1 MPAKNTLS
9 LGGNAT
15 IDQINRFATT
25 PRYIMLIMLLATLSN
40 ILAAELV
47 VYSIFVLVFAYIC
60 IFSDDLLPLMPIV
73 ICCYIAPSVT
83 NNPGRNETSV
93 FYPAYGG
100 IYLLC
105 IAAIAFGALLFRL
118 IRDRQRF
125 FGRKHKLLPGIMLL
139 TAAYLLAGI
148 GSKGYADNAPKS
160 ILFAFV
166 SGASILV
173 PYFVFSG
180 GVRWEK
186 ARKDY
191 LAWTGFGIGCALLL
205 QVLWIYLTGN
215 VIENGVIQRSAIYT
229 GWGMYNNIGAL
240 LAIMIPFPFYLAT
253 QYRKGWIGTVVGSVF
268 FIGVLLTCSRGSI
281 LCGGG
286 IYFLCVV
293 LMLYYANNRKANA
306 LALILFVGGLAL
318 MLSMFS
324 RPLLNLF
331 SSLLDR
337 GLDPSNRDTI
347 YRDGMKLFSKY
358 PVFGGSFF
366 STEYMPWGWS
376 TVEGINNFLPPR
388 WHNTIVQLL
397 ASCGAVGFV
406 AYLVHRVQ
414 TVQLFVRD
422 RKPEKIFTA
431 ASIVALLA
439 CSLLD
444 CHFFNIGPVLFYSM
458 ALAFAEN
465 N

>member
-1 MPAKNTLS
+1 MPAKNTLFF
-9 LGGNAT
+9 GGNAT
-15 IDQINRFATT
+15 IHKINQFITT
-25 PRYIMLIMLLATLSN
+25 PRYILLIALLALLSN
-40 ILAAELV
+40 TLGAELA
-47 VYSIFVLVFAYIC
+47 VYSIFVLIFAYIC
-60 IFSDDLLPLMPIV
+60 IFSGDLLPLMPIV

-100 IYLLC
+100 IYLMCL
-105 IAAIAFGALLFRL
+105 AAVAFGALLFRL
-118 IRDRQRF
+118 IRDRHTF
-125 FGRKHKLLPGIMLL
+125 FGRKYKLLPGMLLL

-148 GSKGYADNAPKS
+148 GSKGYTDNAPRS
-160 ILFAFV
+160 ILFAFAC
-166 SGASILV
+166 GASILV

-180 GVRWEK
+180 GIRWDS

-191 LAWTGFGIGCALLL
+191 LAWTGFGVGCALLL

-215 VIENGVIQRSAIYT
+215 VIVNGVIQRAEIYT
-229 GWGMYNNIGAL
+229 GWGMYNNIGSL
-240 LAIMIPFPFYLAT
+240 LAMMIPFPFYLAT
-253 QYRKGWIGTVVGSVF
+253 QYRKGWIGTVVGSLF

-281 LCGGG
+281 LCGSG
-286 IYFLCVV
+286 IYFLCVI
-293 LMLYYANNRKANA
+293 LMLYYANDRKANA
-306 LALILFVGGLAL
+306 LALILFAGGLAL
-318 MLSMFS
+318 LLSLFS

-347 YRDGMKLFSKY
+347 YRDGMMLFSKY

-366 STEYMPWGWS
+366 STEYTPWGWS
-376 TVEGINNFLPPR
+376 TVEGIKGFLPPR

-397 ASCGAVGFV
+397 ASCGAVGLA
-406 AYLVHRVQ
+406 AYVVHRVQ
-414 TVQLFVRD
+414 TVRLFFHD

-431 ASIVALLA
+431 ASLVVLLA

-458 ALAFAEN
+458 ALAYAEN